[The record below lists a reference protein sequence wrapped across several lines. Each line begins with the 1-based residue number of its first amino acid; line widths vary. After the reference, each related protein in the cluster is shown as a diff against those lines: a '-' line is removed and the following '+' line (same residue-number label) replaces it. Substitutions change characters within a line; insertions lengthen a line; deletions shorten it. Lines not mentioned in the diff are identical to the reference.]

1 MTLHIREVQED
12 PGGWRSCVY
21 FHTAVFPIVFIQTV
35 VTFIH
40 LHFAS
45 EGAVPIVFQNSHFT
59 AGLCLSL

>member
-21 FHTAVFPIVFIQTV
+21 FHTAVFPIAFIQTV

-45 EGAVPIVFQNSHFT
+45 E
-59 AGLCLSL
+59 